1 MNKTFGQS
9 WQDLISTEFSGIK
22 THYTELDKC
31 INGLQRGDLITIGGR
46 PSIGKTP
53 PALNISENIAILY
66 I

>member
-1 MNKTFGQS
+1 MA
-9 WQDLISTEFSGIK
+9 
-22 THYTELDKC
+22 LDKC